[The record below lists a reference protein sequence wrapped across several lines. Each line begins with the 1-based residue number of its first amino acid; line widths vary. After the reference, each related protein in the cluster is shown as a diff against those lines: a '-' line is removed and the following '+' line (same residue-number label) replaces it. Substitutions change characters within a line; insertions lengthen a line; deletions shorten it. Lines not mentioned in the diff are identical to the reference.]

1 MGAIRG
7 LCRIGKIYEL
17 GRFAPNLYLTFG
29 RRLLG
34 TFPCGAYSLF
44 WFFVLG
50 GREASR
56 RRVRD
61 VTARRYCGESGC
73 VCIPLCLF
81 VCVFFSVST
90 FRSQADTTATTTPK
104 AETTKTTTPKAVR
117 CSMHGDAE
125 VYGRGIS
132 V

>member
-7 LCRIGKIYEL
+7 LCRFGKIYEL

-34 TFPCGAYSLF
+34 TFTCGPYSLF

-61 VTARRYCGESGC
+61 DTARRYCDESVCVCVCVCVCGC
-73 VCIPLCLF
+73 VG
-81 VCVFFSVST
+81 VCVCVC
-90 FRSQADTTATTTPK
+90 
-104 AETTKTTTPKAVR
+104 V
-117 CSMHGDAE
+117 CVC
-125 VYGRGIS
+125 VYVHQLALELTLS
-132 V
+132 LKW